1 MDSLKSPSEIKK
13 ELTQKKPTERLPTT
27 TRIEVD
33 ETIRGVRYAG
43 TFVFKVPTL
52 ADQILIGQIKARYLP
67 NGGKADPVSELL
79 VEQICFLEVT
89 LQDPKPSWW
98 RPLEFTESDLL
109 ARVYVEAM
117 GYANTFLGRNAV
129 SGKTDGDND
138 IGNDGRD
145 DGASEGAVGEGV
157 PSADERPKT
166 IISHVTRAK

>member
-1 MDSLKSPSEIKK
+1 MDSLKSPSEIKR
-13 ELTQKKPTERLPTT
+13 ELTQKKPTERLPPT

-52 ADQILIGQIKARYLP
+52 ADQIVIGQIKARYLP

-109 ARVYVEAM
+109 AKVYVEAM
-117 GYANTFLGRNAV
+117 GYANTFLGRNSV
-129 SGKTDGDND
+129 SGEVDGDNG
-138 IGNDGRD
+138 IGNDGGG
-145 DGASEGAVGEGV
+145 DGASESTVDEGV
-157 PSADERPKT
+157 SSADQRPPLV
-166 IISHVTRAK
+166 ISHVTRAK